1 MSDSSSDIQQLRESV
16 ALSCRILAATGC
28 VREITGHVSM
38 RVPDTQ
44 KFVVRCRPPHDPG
57 VQFTIA
63 DDIHLVDLDTTNA
76 DLQGGYA
83 LPGEWSIHTE
93 IYRSRSDVGA
103 VVHGHP
109 RSSLLVGIL
118 GLPLTPTIGAYDP
131 GAMELAVRGVPI
143 YERAVLIDR
152 PERGAELVAAM
163 EDKDV
168 CLMRGHGVV
177 AVGATLQ
184 EATVRAIKL
193 ETLADLTL
201 ATYAVPGARPIPLTQ
216 ADADDVAGFVNSR
229 KAALTYAE
237 WTWDYYRHTLGSVAD
252 VGIRL

>member
-1 MSDSSSDIQQLRESV
+1 MSDSADIQALRESV

-38 RVPDTQ
+38 RVPDSDM
-44 KFVVRCRPPHDPG
+44 FLVRCRPPHDPG

-63 DDIHLVDLDTTNA
+63 DDIHIVDLESTNT
-76 DLQGGYA
+76 DLPGGYA
-83 LPGEWSIHTE
+83 LPGEWPIHTE
-93 IYRSRSDVGA
+93 IYRKRPDVGA

-152 PERGAELVAAM
+152 PERGGELAAAM
-163 EDKDV
+163 DDKDV
-168 CLMRGHGVV
+168 CLLRGHGVV

-201 ATYAVPGARPIPLTQ
+201 STYAIPGAEPAVLTQ
-216 ADADDVAGFVNSR
+216 ADAEDVSGFVNSR

-237 WTWDYYRHTLGSVAD
+237 WTWDYYRHSLGSAAD
-252 VGIRL
+252 VSVRL